1 MACAGAQVADNMM
14 PHDGSFHCIL
24 NMFNMAAI
32 AAGTQA
38 KPLPTTVVAAA
49 VCLERQR
56 CCSMLHDISVAV
68 IKVELQQLVR
78 YRLITRRLHTHGSS
92 QESRTAWPVSRIN
105 FIGFIG

>member
-1 MACAGAQVADNMM
+1 MSCAGAQVADNMM
-14 PHDGSFHCIL
+14 SHDGSFHCMF

-68 IKVELQQLVR
+68 IKVELQQLAR